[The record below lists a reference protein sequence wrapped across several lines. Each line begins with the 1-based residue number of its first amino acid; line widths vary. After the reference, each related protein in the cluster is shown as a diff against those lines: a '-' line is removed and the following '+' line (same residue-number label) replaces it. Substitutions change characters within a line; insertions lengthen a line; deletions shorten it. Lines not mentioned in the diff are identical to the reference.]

1 VTFPTGAKTTCFIFT
16 RDRAAAGKFYSA
28 ILGFRQTGTDE
39 HADTFDLGDVTMRIV
54 PMKDHKPSMH
64 TVLGW
69 EVKDIVADVKALS
82 AKGVKFQVYDGF
94 GQDEL
99 GIWNDP
105 SGRVKLAWFLDA
117 DGNNLSLAQH

>member
-1 VTFPTGAKTTCFIFT
+1 MTFPAGAKTTCFIFT
-16 RDRAAAGKFYSA
+16 RDRAAAAKFYTD
-28 ILGFRQTGTDE
+28 ILGFKQTATDE
-39 HADTFDLGDVTMRIV
+39 HADTYDLGDVEMRIV

-69 EVKDIVADVKALS
+69 EVKDIVADVKALA
-82 AKGVKFQVYDGF
+82 AKGVKFQVYEGF

-99 GIWNDP
+99 GIWNEP

>member
-1 VTFPTGAKTTCFIFT
+1 MTFPTGAKTCCFIFT
-16 RDRAAAGKFYSA
+16 RDRVAAAKFYTEV
-28 ILGFRQTGTDE
+28 LGFKQTGKDE
-39 HADTFDLGDVTMRIV
+39 HADTFDLGDVEMRVV

-69 EVKDIVADVKALS
+69 EVKDIVADVKALR
-82 AKGVKFQVYDGF
+82 AKGVKFEVYEGF